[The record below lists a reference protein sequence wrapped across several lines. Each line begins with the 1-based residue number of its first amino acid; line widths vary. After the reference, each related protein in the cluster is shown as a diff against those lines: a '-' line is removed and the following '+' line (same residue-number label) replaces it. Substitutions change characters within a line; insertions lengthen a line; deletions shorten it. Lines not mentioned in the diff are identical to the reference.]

1 MKHASATNQCCR
13 APKLATMTSLSM
25 YIEVVVA
32 RGLAPATLK
41 HHWSTLRAVF
51 VYAQRHNAIASNP
64 VDGVNFSGNNAKRRN
79 KRHHP
84 VTGAQVVAVAEK
96 IGER

>member
-1 MKHASATNQCCR
+1 
-13 APKLATMTSLSM
+13 MTSLSM

-84 VTGAQVVAVAEK
+84 VTAAQVVAVAEK